1 MKSAV
6 APLPQEAPP
15 TALDEVVAQLND
27 AYIEKGTPMFLAHG
41 AGAVLRGFAT
51 FACCIACSP

>member
-6 APLPQEAPP
+6 APLAQELPP

-27 AYIEKGTPMFLAHG
+27 
-41 AGAVLRGFAT
+41 V
-51 FACCIACSP
+51 